1 MWFRKHSHITVNPRS
16 HVILIYFLHHDIS
29 VGAYVATKKK
39 KITLPESKEEKR
51 LREMRHLCLP
61 GGSILDGSDILVSI
75 FDRNYSSWFS
85 PFFHLTDDYV
95 KLRL

>member
-16 HVILIYFLHHDIS
+16 HVILIYFLHHDTS
-29 VGAYVATKKK
+29 VGAYLATK
-39 KITLPESKEEKR
+39 EKNNSSR
-51 LREMRHLCLP
+51 KQGREKTEGNATP
-61 GGSILDGSDILVSI
+61 VFTGGSILDGSDILVSI